1 MNANETREAMVGA
14 YLLPTIGLTPLVISL
29 FARFRYALEV
39 VEILSR
45 SGIRVFWNFIGK
57 SANSETKSVSSS
69 RSNQLV
75 SFLGFVLFII
85 CFFVLL
91 SSSSEVWVFLANVW
105 VVRLGLVVLF
115 LGELGLVRSEIFLVE
130 SFVEF
135 NVFDEEVEF
144 SFLILEVEFN
154 FLSSSLVLAPS
165 ESDDNKVDD
174 FVVFVVLVELV
185 LVVILVWFLVE
196 IRSEVLASLVW
207 FLDERV
213 GLRSLVW
220 FFKERVVLEI
230 LFLGFTIG

>member
-14 YLLPTIGLTPLVISL
+14 YLLPTIGLTPLVICL
-29 FARFRYALEV
+29 FAWFRYALEV

-57 SANSETKSVSSS
+57 SANSDTKLVSSS

-75 SFLGFVLFII
+75 SFLGFVFFII
-85 CFFVLL
+85 CFFVLF
-91 SSSSEVWVFLANVW
+91 SSSSEVWVFLANVS
-105 VVRLGLVVLF
+105 VVKLGLVVLF

-135 NVFDEEVEF
+135 NVFDDDVEF
-144 SFLILEVEFN
+144 SFLILEVELN

-165 ESDDNKVDD
+165 ESDDNKVDV

-196 IRSEVLASLVW
+196 IRPEVLASLVW
-207 FLDERV
+207 FLDERA

-220 FFKERVVLEI
+220 FFEERVVLEI
-230 LFLGFTIG
+230 FFLGFTIG

>member
-57 SANSETKSVSSS
+57 SANSETKSVPSS
-69 RSNQLV
+69 RSSQLV

-85 CFFVLL
+85 CFFVLF
-91 SSSSEVWVFLANVW
+91 SSSSEVWVFLANVS
-105 VVRLGLVVLF
+105 VVKLGLVVLF
-115 LGELGLVRSEIFLVE
+115 LGELGLVRSEILLVE

-135 NVFDEEVEF
+135 DDDVEF

-154 FLSSSLVLAPS
+154 FLSTSLVLAPS
-165 ESDDNKVDD
+165 ESDDNKVDV

-207 FLDERV
+207 FLDERA

-220 FFKERVVLEI
+220 FFEERVVLEI
-230 LFLGFTIG
+230 FFLGFTIG